1 MANKFVLNKSGVR
14 ALLQSQ
20 EMLKLTE
27 KYADRYE
34 GEKKSFIGYDRA
46 KTLAFKERGRNDRG

>member
-14 ALLQSQ
+14 AVLQSQ

-27 KYADRYE
+27 KYASAED

-46 KTLAFKERGRNDRG
+46 KTIVYKERDKK

>member
-27 KYADRYE
+27 KYASAEAGD
-34 GEKKSFIGYDRA
+34 KKSFIGFDRA
-46 KTLAFKERGRNDRG
+46 KTVVYKERGKNDRS